1 MKPSGL
7 KAAVLSAV
15 ATAALVGCSSMMKG
29 NPSTS
34 EAMRVD
40 QSVPS
45 AQGTVTAEETDNGNT
60 HVDVKVQHLAKPGAL
75 KDHPNVYVVWAKDPS
90 QHTPVKLG
98 ALKVDDNLK
107 GELETVTPMRQ
118 FDLFITPEDT
128 VAVNNPQGKQ
138 LLTAYVNMD

>member
-1 MKPSGL
+1 MKVSGL
-7 KAAVLSAV
+7 KAGLVTAV
-15 ATAALVGCSSMMKG
+15 AALSMVGCASMLKS

-34 EAMRVD
+34 EAMRSD

-45 AQGTVTAEETDNGNT
+45 AQGMVTAEETDNGNT
-60 HVDVKVQHLAKPGAL
+60 RVNVKVQHLAKPGAL
-75 KDHPNVYVVWAKDPS
+75 KNHPNVYMVWAKDPT
-90 QHTPVKLG
+90 QKAPIKLG
-98 ALKVDDNLK
+98 ALKVDEDLK

-128 VAVNNPQGKQ
+128 IAVNNPSGKQ